1 MITGI
6 FLNKLQKQ
14 KINKTYIKLVKTKKQ
29 KIMNQGQDIFENNH
43 NNLGAN
49 MQNNFYHFL
58 EK

>member
-1 MITGI
+1 
-6 FLNKLQKQ
+6 
-14 KINKTYIKLVKTKKQ
+14 
-29 KIMNQGQDIFENNH
+29 MNQGQDIFENNH

>member
-1 MITGI
+1 
-6 FLNKLQKQ
+6 
-14 KINKTYIKLVKTKKQ
+14 
-29 KIMNQGQDIFENNH
+29 MNGGQDIFENNQ